1 MSRFPTDDKNMRT
14 AYFAISTGSGGDG
27 PTQVVKPELVSFVM
41 LCCRSFP
48 LKSAI
53 TEKNHEKKIREHC
66 KIKPIFHMIARDR
79 RIAENTA
86 SDHQRLYENTFQQSG
101 DRQRSSAII
110 WKHLSAIG
118 RSSAIIWK
126 HFSAIGR
133 SSAIIW
139 KHFSAIGR
147 SSAIIWKYFLAIGR
161 SSAIIWKHFSAIG
174 RSSAIIWI
182 YFSAIGRS
190 SGILRFSDSSDPAI
204 VSDHMETRLNK
215 SFVQKLC
222 AVR

>member
-1 MSRFPTDDKNMRT
+1 
-14 AYFAISTGSGGDG
+14 
-27 PTQVVKPELVSFVM
+27 M

-66 KIKPIFHMIARDR
+66 KLRPIFHMIARDR

-86 SDHQRLYENTFQQSG
+86 SNHQRLYENTFQQSG
-101 DRQRSSAII
+101 DCQRSSAII
-110 WKHLSAIG
+110 WKHLSAIGRSSAIIWKHFLAIG

-190 SGILRFSDSSDPAI
+190 SGTLRFSDSSDPAI

-222 AVR
+222 AVRGFNIC